1 MTDQSFIPPVPPCG
15 IAPEKPTESNLGKYD
30 RLMLIFSIICFTF
43 NAAAILVPLLTRV
56 FKNCD
61 LLFAS
66 TFLTTLAYC
75 IAWILIFRGRV
86 SFSYLTATIL
96 GVISFIYLFSGLAE
110 FFLKIV
116 L

>member
-1 MTDQSFIPPVPPCG
+1 MSDESFIPPVPPYG
-15 IAPEKPTESNLGKYD
+15 SAPENPIESNLGKYD
-30 RLMLIFSIICFTF
+30 KLMLIFSIICFTF
-43 NAAAILVPLLTRV
+43 NLAAILVPLLTRV

-75 IAWILIFRGRV
+75 IAWMHIYRGKINY
-86 SFSYLTATIL
+86 SNLTATIL
-96 GVISFIYLFSGLAE
+96 GAVSFIYLLSGLAE

>member
-1 MTDQSFIPPVPPCG
+1 MSDQSFIPPVPPCG
-15 IAPEKPTESNLGKYD
+15 VAPENPTEGNRGKYD
-30 RLMLIFSIICFTF
+30 KLMLIFSIICFAF
-43 NAAAILVPLLTRV
+43 NLAAILVPLLTRA

-66 TFLTTLAYC
+66 TFLTTLAYS
-75 IAWILIFRGRV
+75 IAWIHIYRGKINY
-86 SFSYLTATIL
+86 SNLTATIL
-96 GVISFIYLFSGLAE
+96 GAISFIYLLSGLAE